1 MSFLKNK
8 KQNKTDVCLKEQGT
22 ETSHILSLHV
32 FHLVSIRPAPA
43 LRALGFKGD
52 QGEEEEA
59 HRSEEG
65 DNERDRTFRYQTG
78 RTPGRER
85 RGCWEA
91 LFMQAAVLWV
101 MDRAFLG
108 NLTF

>member
-1 MSFLKNK
+1 MAI
-8 KQNKTDVCLKEQGT
+8 
-22 ETSHILSLHV
+22 SHILLLHV

-65 DNERDRTFRYQTG
+65 DNEREREHSDTKLAGLQGMSEGDVG
-78 RTPGRER
+78 RHCLCR
-85 RGCWEA
+85 RQCSG
-91 LFMQAAVLWV
+91 
-101 MDRAFLG
+101 
-108 NLTF
+108 

>member
-8 KQNKTDVCLKEQGT
+8 QQNRIDVCLKEQVMA
-22 ETSHILSLHV
+22 TSHIVLLHGT
-32 FHLVSIRPAPA
+32 APE

-65 DNERDRTFRYQTG
+65 DNERERTFRYQTG

-85 RGCWEA
+85 RGCWET
-91 LFMQAAVLWV
+91 LFMQAAALWV
-101 MDRAFLG
+101 MDRAFSG